1 MLADL
6 IRRPWDTGEPAVT
19 AHLHVTAPEAGRTAG
34 YGEVNGQPITVAH
47 VRVLLA
53 RLGALGRPEPA
64 ETHDPT
70 AAQDASSA
78 PVTGPAAPN
87 CGQRTA

>member
-19 AHLHVTAPEAGRTAG
+19 AHLHVIAPGAGRSAG

-64 ETHDPT
+64 EAHDPT
-70 AAQDASSA
+70 AAQDA
-78 PVTGPAAPN
+78 P
-87 CGQRTA
+87 QHR